1 MLQKPRSLE
10 EAPCTR
16 TQDISWETLL
26 KQGRKSQLNPLLYSS
41 REIPFH
47 HQEYPS
53 TQEGAQNLEI
63 LASKRGAQLLPR
75 SVLAGISKT
84 YK

>member
-1 MLQKPRSLE
+1 MLQQPRSHE

-26 KQGRKSQLNPLLYSS
+26 KQGRKTQPNPLLYSS
-41 REIPFH
+41 RERPFH

-53 TQEGAQNLEI
+53 TQEGAQNLET
-63 LASKRGAQLLPR
+63 LAPKRGAQ
-75 SVLAGISKT
+75 I
-84 YK
+84 

>member
-1 MLQKPRSLE
+1 MPQQPTSHE

-16 TQDISWETLL
+16 TQDVSWETLL
-26 KQGRKSQLNPLLYSS
+26 KQGRKPSQILFYNLQEKYLY
-41 REIPFH
+41 

-53 TQEGAQNLEI
+53 TQEGAQNLET
-63 LASKRGAQLLPR
+63 LVPKRGAQLLPR
-75 SVLAGISKT
+75 SVLAEISKT

>member
-1 MLQKPRSLE
+1 MLQQPRSHE

-26 KQGRKSQLNPLLYSS
+26 KQGRKTQPNPLLYFS
-41 REIPFH
+41 RERPFH

-53 TQEGAQNLEI
+53 TQEGAQNLET
-63 LASKRGAQLLPR
+63 LAPKRGAQL
-75 SVLAGISKT
+75 
-84 YK
+84 